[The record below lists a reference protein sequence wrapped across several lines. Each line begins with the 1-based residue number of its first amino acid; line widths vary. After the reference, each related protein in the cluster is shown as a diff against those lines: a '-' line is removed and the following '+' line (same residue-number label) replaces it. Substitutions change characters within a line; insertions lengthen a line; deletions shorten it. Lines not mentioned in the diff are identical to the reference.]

1 MSHFKISLCYGV
13 SIGEERVNGIKT
25 ICCSGDAGGSA
36 GVKYRHGAALV
47 SFSSLDMWVAG
58 VGSVLPVGQ
67 KYKV

>member
-1 MSHFKISLCYGV
+1 M

-25 ICCSGDAGGSA
+25 ICCSGDAR
-36 GVKYRHGAALV
+36 VKYRHGVALV
-47 SFSSLDMWVAG
+47 SFSLDMWVAG